1 MFTIE
6 ELKRKTKENGLT
18 YADLSEASGV
28 SQNSINQIFRGRVPD
43 PRYSTVCA
51 IMRALGLDNELSA
64 DSSPRYARV
73 YESLTEINQARA
85 LGFMEGLLSMQN
97 SER

>member
-6 ELKRKTKENGLT
+6 ELKRKTKEKRLT
-18 YADLSEASGV
+18 YADLSTLTGIPEGTLKHLFSGRIP
-28 SQNSINQIFRGRVPD
+28 NPGYD
-43 PRYSTVCA
+43 TVCA
-51 IMRALGLDNELSA
+51 IIRALGLDNELSV

>member
-28 SQNSINQIFRGRVPD
+28 PQNSINQIFRGREYLTLDIVQYVPLCVRLD
-43 PRYSTVCA
+43 WITNCQRIHLLA
-51 IMRALGLDNELSA
+51 MREFM
-64 DSSPRYARV
+64 
-73 YESLTEINQARA
+73 SL
-85 LGFMEGLLSMQN
+85 
-97 SER
+97 